1 VADGASSW
9 RTLAE
14 MDLAFARARR
24 RAARRHARAPR
35 PRPNVPFWV
44 RTALL
49 GAGLFAAV
57 ALTGRSGALNVSNAQ
72 QPKRT
77 PAAVPA
83 GCPVPSQFAKA
94 FAAAARAEGLSLGLL
109 VAVAHEESRFDPAA
123 RSAVGAE
130 GLLQLMPSTA
140 RELRLDPAVPESNVL
155 AGARYLR
162 SMLERFGGDVD
173 LALAAYNAGPTAVA
187 QAGGAPTFATLTYV
201 ENVKASWQDLTACR

>member
-1 VADGASSW
+1 
-9 RTLAE
+9 
-14 MDLAFARARR
+14 MDVEFARARR

-35 PRPNVPFWV
+35 PQPNVPVWV

-49 GAGLFAAV
+49 GAALFGAV
-57 ALTGRSGALNVSNAQ
+57 ALTGPSGALNVSSAQ
-72 QPKRT
+72 QPNRAT
-77 PAAVPA
+77 AAAPA

-94 FAAAARAEGLSLGLL
+94 FVTAARDEGLSLGLL
-109 VAVAHEESRFDPAA
+109 VAVSREESRFDQRA
-123 RSAVGAE
+123 RSGAGAQ

-162 SMLERFGGDVD
+162 RMLNRFQGDVD

-187 QAGGAPTFATLTYV
+187 NAGGAPTFGTLTYV
-201 ENVKASWQDLTACR
+201 ENVKTSWQSLAACG